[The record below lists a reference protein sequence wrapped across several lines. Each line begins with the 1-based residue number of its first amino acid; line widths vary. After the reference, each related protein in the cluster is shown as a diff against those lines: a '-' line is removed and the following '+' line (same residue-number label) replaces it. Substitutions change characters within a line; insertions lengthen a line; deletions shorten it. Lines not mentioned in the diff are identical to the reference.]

1 MKVSHRSAELFA
13 AFDDPNLITH
23 AGLIPAI
30 RLAERCD
37 LHARVAEKV
46 KLTDATNG
54 AGAAADAKSLSIVGG
69 MVAGADS
76 IDDLDVLRHGGLPK
90 LFGGV
95 RAPSTLGTF
104 LRAFTWGHIRQLES
118 AISGCTCNLAA
129 HTGFV
134 PAGDEVVFVDIDSKI
149 TQITQVYGPVKQGAS
164 FGYTKQRGLHFQIVT
179 LKTTH
184 CAPVIVATR
193 LRKGSAGSGK
203 GAASLLREALATV
216 RAMGITAQIVVRADS
231 AYFSHKVVAAC
242 RAAGA
247 RFSLAVGVK
256 KSIRAAIEGIGEDA
270 WTPVKYTNAVWDTD
284 EARWISDAEIAEVEF
299 TAFTSKRKAFHT
311 TARLIVRRVKRLNP
325 ATVPQGQS
333 ELFAVWRHHVIFT
346 DSRFELAQAE
356 PMHREHA
363 CVEQAF
369 ADLEDSTLAHLPS
382 GKFTANAAW
391 LTLAAA
397 AYNLTRAA
405 GHLASTFH
413 AKARTGTIRRHLI
426 NVPARTARPRRRLV
440 LHLPEHWSWTDDFTD
455 LWTATGQRMI
465 T

>member
-1 MKVSHRSAELFA
+1 MKSSHTPARVFA
-13 AFDDPNLITH
+13 AFDEPNLIAH
-23 AGLIPAI
+23 AGLVPVV
-30 RLAERCD
+30 RLAERCG
-37 LHARVAEKV
+37 LPVLVAEKV
-46 KLTDATNG
+46 KLDGVKNG
-54 AGAAADAKSLSIVGG
+54 AGTAADAKVMSVLGG

-104 LRAFTWGHIRQLES
+104 LRAFSWGHIRQLES
-118 AISGCTCNLAA
+118 AMRAFTCNLAA
-129 HTGFV
+129 HTGLV
-134 PAGDEVVFVDIDSKI
+134 PTDDEVVFVDIDSKVK
-149 TQITQVYGPVKQGAS
+149 QVYGPAKQAAS
-164 FGYTKQRGLHFQIVT
+164 FGYTKVRGLHFQIVT
-179 LKTTH
+179 VKTTT

-231 AYFSHKVVAAC
+231 AYFSHKVVTAC
-242 RAAGA
+242 RKAGA
-247 RFSLAVGVK
+247 RFSLAVAVTRT
-256 KSIRAAIEGIGEDA
+256 IRAAIETIRADA
-270 WTPVKYTNAVWDTD
+270 WTPIKYTDAIWDEED
-284 EARWISDAEIAEVEF
+284 ERWISDAEIAEIPF
-299 TAFTSKRKAFHT
+299 TAFTSKKKTFHT

-325 ATVPQGQS
+325 KTVPTGQS

-346 DSRFELAQAE
+346 DSPFVLTDAE
-356 PMHREHA
+356 PMHRDHA
-363 CVEQAF
+363 AVEQVF
-369 ADLEDSTLAHLPS
+369 ADLEDSALAHLPS

-405 GHLASTFH
+405 GHLASVFH
-413 AKARTGTIRRHLI
+413 ARARTGTIRRHLI
-426 NVPARTARPRRRLV
+426 AGPARIARPGRRPV
-440 LHLPEHWSWTDDFTD
+440 LHLPQRWHWADDFTD
-455 LWTATGQRMI
+455 LWTATGQRMQ

>member
-1 MKVSHRSAELFA
+1 MKSSHSPAAAFA
-13 AFDDPNLITH
+13 AFDEPNLIAH
-23 AGLIPAI
+23 AGLVPVI
-30 RLAERCD
+30 RLAERCG
-37 LHARVAEKV
+37 LPALVAEKV
-46 KLTDATNG
+46 RLAGAKNG
-54 AGAAADAKSLSIVGG
+54 AGTAADAKAMSIVGG

-104 LRAFTWGHIRQLES
+104 LRAFTWGHVRQLES
-118 AISGCTCNLAA
+118 AARAFTCNLAA
-129 HTGFV
+129 HSGFV
-134 PAGDEVVFVDIDSKI
+134 PKGDEVVFVDIDSKVK
-149 TQITQVYGPVKQGAS
+149 QVYGPAKQGAS
-164 FGYTKQRGLHFQIVT
+164 FGYTKVRGLHFQIVT
-179 LKTTH
+179 VKTSA

-242 RAAGA
+242 RQAGA
-247 RFSLAVGVK
+247 RFSLAVAVTK
-256 KSIRAAIEGIGEDA
+256 TIRAAIETVPADA
-270 WTPVKYTNAVWDTD
+270 WTPIKYTDAIWDD
-284 EARWISDAEIAEVEF
+284 EEQRWISDAEIAEIGF
-299 TAFTSKRKAFHT
+299 TAFTSKKKAFHT

-325 ATVPQGQS
+325 KTVPEGQS

-346 DSRFELAQAE
+346 DSRFVLTDAE
-356 PMHREHA
+356 PTHRDHA
-363 CVEQAF
+363 AVEQVF
-369 ADLEDSTLAHLPS
+369 ADLEDSALAHLPS

-405 GHLASTFH
+405 GHLASVFH
-413 AKARTGTIRRHLI
+413 ARARTGTIRRHLI
-426 NVPARTARPRRRLV
+426 NVPARIARPGRRIV
-440 LHLPEHWSWTDDFTD
+440 LHLPERWRWAEDFTD
-455 LWTATGQRMI
+455 LWAAVGHRMV